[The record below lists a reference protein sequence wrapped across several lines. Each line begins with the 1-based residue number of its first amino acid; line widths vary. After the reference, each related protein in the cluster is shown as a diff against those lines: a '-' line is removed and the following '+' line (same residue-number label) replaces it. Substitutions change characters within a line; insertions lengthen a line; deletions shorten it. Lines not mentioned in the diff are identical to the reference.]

1 MGDPRARTVRNGRSL
16 TVGQLLYAVTF
27 CLLLPALLGV
37 WASGAAKNIS
47 LPVPVSAA
55 VGALLTATGAALS
68 FWGMA
73 SIVRWG
79 EGFPMNA
86 YPPARYVTRGAYLL
100 MRHPIYVGFALACFG
115 IAALTRSSPGFWLVA
130 PAAALGCTALVLGYE
145 RLDLRR
151 RFGAALHRPWLSLPP
166 DRDTAA
172 PLGERVAAG
181 VLVFV
186 PWVAAYEVLAALGP
200 SPDAV
205 SAYLPAESAWPV
217 WQWTELVYASTY
229 LFVVSAP
236 FVAKRSADL
245 RRFALEG
252 LLATALISFLF
263 ILVPLVA
270 VPRAFEATGPLGRLL
285 LFERSHD
292 TSGNAFPSFHVVW
305 AFLAARAY
313 ASRWPRRRPLWLGI
327 AVAIAASCVT
337 TGMHAVADVLA
348 AILVVLLVTRAGRI
362 WGTLRRGAEVL
373 ANSWREWRLGPLRV
387 IQHGLYGG
395 MAGFLAVT
403 GVGCLAGEDFV
414 WPAVLVSTFV
424 ILGAAAVAQWIE
436 GASGFLRPFGYFGG
450 ALGGIVGCL
459 AAVPVFGVAFW
470 RIGGAFCV
478 VAPWVV
484 AAGRLRCLVQGCC
497 HGAPSP
503 ESVGIRYRHPMSRVA
518 RRPDFAGQPLHP
530 TPLYSILWNAALG
543 LFLLRLWVLGART
556 SLVVGL
562 YYLVSGLAR
571 FAEEAYR
578 GEPQTPS
585 VAGLRLYQHLA
596 LASVLAGIAATTVG
610 TGEVGGGF
618 HPNTAAVVVGLAFGL
633 VAAAAYGVDVPDS
646 GARFARLT

>member
-1 MGDPRARTVRNGRSL
+1 MGDPRARAVRNDRSL
-16 TVGQLLYAVTF
+16 TVGHLLYAVTF
-27 CLLLPALLGV
+27 CVLLPASLGV
-37 WASGAAKNIS
+37 WASAAAKNVS
-47 LPVPVSAA
+47 LPVPVSAG
-55 VGALLTATGAALS
+55 VGALLTATGVALS
-68 FWGMA
+68 LWGMA

-79 EGFPMNA
+79 KGLPMNA
-86 YPPARYVTRGAYLL
+86 YPPACYVTRGAYGFL
-100 MRHPIYVGFALACFG
+100 RHPIYVGFVLACFG
-115 IAALTRSSPGFWLVA
+115 VAALTRSSPGFWLVA

-145 RLDLRR
+145 RLDLQG
-151 RFGAALHRPWLSLPP
+151 RFGTALHRPWLSLPP
-166 DRDTAA
+166 DRDAAA

-186 PWVAAYEVLAALGP
+186 PWAAAYGALAALGLP
-200 SPDAV
+200 PDAV
-205 SAYLPAESAWPV
+205 SAYFPAERDWSVWP
-217 WQWTELVYASTY
+217 WTEVFYASTY
-229 LFVVSAP
+229 VFVLAAP
-236 FVAKRSADL
+236 FAAKRSADL

-263 ILVPLVA
+263 FLTPLVA
-270 VPRAFEATGPLGRLL
+270 VPRPFEATGPLGRLL
-285 LFERSHD
+285 LVERAHD
-292 TSGNAFPSFHVVW
+292 TPGNAFPSFHVVW
-305 AFLAARAY
+305 GFLAARAY
-313 ASRWPRRRPLWLGI
+313 GSRWPRWRPLWLAI
-327 AVAIAASCVT
+327 AVAVAGSCVT

-362 WGTLRRGAEVL
+362 WETLCRGAEVL
-373 ANSWREWRLGPLRV
+373 ANSWREWRLGPVRV

-395 MAGFLAVT
+395 LAGFLAVT
-403 GVGCLAGEDFV
+403 GVGFLAGEDFV
-414 WPAVLVSTFV
+414 WPAVLVSTLV

-450 ALGGIVGCL
+450 ALGGVVGCL
-459 AAVPVFGVAFW
+459 VAVPVFGVDFW
-470 RIGGAFCV
+470 RIGGAFCA

-518 RRPDFAGQPLHP
+518 RHPELAGQPLHP

-543 LFLLRLWVLGART
+543 LFLLRLWVLGARL

-562 YYLVSGLAR
+562 YFLVSGLAR

-578 GEPQTPS
+578 GEPQTPRL
-585 VAGLRLYQHLA
+585 AGLRLYQHLA
-596 LASVLAGIAATTVG
+596 LASVLAGVAATTVA

-618 HPNTAAVVVGLAFGL
+618 HPNTASVVVGLAFGL
-633 VAAAAYGVDVPDS
+633 VAAAAYGVDLPGS